1 MWSWWR
7 DMENYRICTLA
18 DIGEI
23 VSGATPRTN
32 DSDNFGGNIA
42 WLTPADLS
50 GYSEKYISHGARNLT
65 EKGYNS
71 CGTRLMPKGA
81 VLFSSRA
88 PIGYV
93 AIADNPI
100 CTNQGF
106 KSIIPNESISSEFLY
121 YQLKYLKKTIQDM
134 GSGTTFKEISAK
146 KFSTIK
152 IIVPSLPEQECIV
165 ARIEELFSQLDA
177 GVETLKKTKAQL
189 AVYRQAVLKEA
200 FKAANGTVERL
211 DNLCYFITKGTTP
224 PKDRMK
230 SLSGDI
236 PFIKVYNL
244 TFYNS
249 LDFTIDPTYVDFET
263 HSGFLARSIVHPG
276 DVLMNIV
283 GPPMGKVSIVPD
295 TFPEWNINQAIA
307 RFRCL
312 ERLNNRFLAYYLG
325 YAETV
330 EKMKK
335 KAKATAGQFN
345 LTLEIC
351 RELTIKLPNLE
362 KQKKIVDEIDNQLS
376 QCSKIEQTVDTAL
389 QQAEAMR
396 QSILKDAFEGRL

>member
-1 MWSWWR
+1 
-7 DMENYRICTLA
+7 MENYRICTLA

-152 IIVPSLPEQECIV
+152 IIVPPLTEQERIV

-189 AVYRQAVLKEA
+189 LRYRRSVIINGLEDINNKYHYTYTTFGDICECLDSRREPVNKKTRAGCIGLYPYYG
-200 FKAANGTVERL
+200 ANGETGRIDDYIFDEELVLVCEDETFVGRIKPFS
-211 DNLCYFITKGTTP
+211 YIITGKSWVNNHAHILKGKAGIVNNKYLNYLLSYYPFLPIVTGTTGR
-224 PKDRMK
+224 KK
-230 SLSGDI
+230 
-236 PFIKVYNL
+236 L
-244 TFYNS
+244 TQS
-249 LDFTIDPTYVDFET
+249 AL
-263 HSGFLARSIVHPG
+263 
-276 DVLMNIV
+276 
-283 GPPMGKVSIVPD
+283 
-295 TFPEWNINQAIA
+295 
-307 RFRCL
+307 
-312 ERLNNRFLAYYLG
+312 LNAP
-325 YAETV
+325 
-330 EKMKK
+330 
-335 KAKATAGQFN
+335 
-345 LTLEIC
+345 I
-351 RELTIKLPNLE
+351 
-362 KQKKIVDEIDNQLS
+362 KIVDFAYQEMIVKQIDTRLS
-376 QCSKIEQTVDTAL
+376 ICDSIEQTVDDIL

>member
-1 MWSWWR
+1 
-7 DMENYRICTLA
+7 MENYRICTLA

-152 IIVPSLPEQECIV
+152 IIVPSLTEQECIV

-177 GVETLKKTKAQL
+177 GVDTLKKTKAQL

-200 FKAANGTVERL
+200 FEKVQTFVHLGNVVKKVFDGPFGSNLKTADYTDHGIRVVRLENIKNGWFDDSKKSFITLEKYETIKAHTVIPSDLILSTFISESIKICQLPSHIGYAANKADCVGIRL
-211 DNLCYFITKGTTP
+211 KPEIEPRFLLYYLSSKQAYNKLIHQVHGATRPRVNTKQIKAILVP
-224 PKDRMK
+224 FVPKDVQEAIISKIDSRM
-230 SLSGDI
+230 SVCDS
-236 PFIKVYNL
+236 
-244 TFYNS
+244 
-249 LDFTIDPTYVDFET
+249 
-263 HSGFLARSIVHPG
+263 
-276 DVLMNIV
+276 
-283 GPPMGKVSIVPD
+283 
-295 TFPEWNINQAIA
+295 
-307 RFRCL
+307 
-312 ERLNNRFLAYYLG
+312 
-325 YAETV
+325 
-330 EKMKK
+330 
-335 KAKATAGQFN
+335 
-345 LTLEIC
+345 
-351 RELTIKLPNLE
+351 
-362 KQKKIVDEIDNQLS
+362 
-376 QCSKIEQTVDTAL
+376 IEQTVDIAL

-396 QSILKDAFEGRL
+396 QSILKEAFEGRL